1 MIPDYILSQL
11 EAKAIAAGQWLE
23 DWRIT
28 PMQHRANVLK
38 MWVRRPE
45 RAEWYAAGNDIGDYC
60 TAASPETIRR
70 LIAEIRALRGEL

>member
-45 RAEWYAAGNDIGDYC
+45 RAEWYAG
-60 TAASPETIRR
+60 RKR
-70 LIAEIRALRGEL
+70 HRGVLHGGKP

>member
-11 EAKAIAAGQWLE
+11 EAKAIAAGQCLE

-28 PMQHRANVLK
+28 PMQHRANILK
-38 MWVRRPE
+38 MWIRRPE
-45 RAEWYAAGNDIGDYC
+45 RAKWYEVGNDIGDYC

-70 LIAEIRALRGEL
+70 LIAEIRELHGEV